1 MSNGLN
7 SPLSGSVK
15 SRRGGSNTK
24 RKVLFGAAAISVI
37 PFLLSTYA
45 ASVTIG
51 TGALEFGQ
59 GSQQAIACDENVFIA
74 LGEEWH
80 ANPSPT
86 DGSDGFFRIRTAT
99 ISNLNIESCS
109 GRKLRLRMIDGAS
122 AELVLGTTPEA
133 KVLQVIIP
141 KLAPTSNITEP
152 TELGLTY
159 LTGYGQ
165 PITGTMAA
173 NVNLNVSGVSMYDG
187 TPLSTTSADVTFYLD
202 STATLVNLNGQ
213 VVRRAT
219 VETVNNAS

>member
-1 MSNGLN
+1 MKKHYTTLALLLISIYCQAQ
-7 SPLSGSVK
+7 SPEQNLKKLGIQLQEPDAQVANDVNYVRTGNLIYFAGSGPDNAYKGVITGK
-15 SRRGGSNTK
+15 LGKDITIEEARE
-24 RKVLFGAAAISVI
+24 AARH
-37 PFLLSTYA
+37 
-45 ASVTIG
+45 
-51 TGALEFGQ
+51 TGINL
-59 GSQQAIACDENVFIA
+59 IATLKNAV
-74 LGEEWH
+74 G
-80 ANPSPT
+80 
-86 DGSDGFFRIRTAT
+86 
-99 ISNLNIESCS
+99 
-109 GRKLRLRMIDGAS
+109 

-133 KVLQVIIP
+133 KVLQVILP

-187 TPLSTTSADVTFYLD
+187 TPLSSTSADVTFYLD

-213 VVRRAT
+213 IVRRAT

>member
-1 MSNGLN
+1 
-7 SPLSGSVK
+7 
-15 SRRGGSNTK
+15 
-24 RKVLFGAAAISVI
+24 
-37 PFLLSTYA
+37 
-45 ASVTIG
+45 VTIG

-99 ISNLNIESCS
+99 ISNLNLESCN
-109 GRKLRLRMIDGAS
+109 GRKLRLRMIDGSS

-133 KVLQVIIP
+133 KVLQVILP
-141 KLAPTSNITEP
+141 KIAPTSNITEP

-219 VETVNNAS
+219 VETVNNAN

>member
-1 MSNGLN
+1 MY

-15 SRRGGSNTK
+15 SRRGGSTTR
-24 RKVLFGAAAISVI
+24 RKVVFGVAALSII

-86 DGSDGFFRIRTAT
+86 DSSDGFFRIRTAT
-99 ISNLNIESCS
+99 ISNLNLENCG
-109 GRKLRLRMIDGAS
+109 GRKLRLRLIDGTS

-187 TPLSTTSADVTFYLD
+187 TPLSTPAADVTFYLD
-202 STATLVNLNGQ
+202 STATIVNINGQ
-213 VVRRAT
+213 IVRRAT
-219 VETVNNAS
+219 VETVNNA

>member
-1 MSNGLN
+1 MCIRD
-7 SPLSGSVK
+7 SPK
-15 SRRGGSNTK
+15 
-24 RKVLFGAAAISVI
+24 I
-37 PFLLSTYA
+37 
-45 ASVTIG
+45 
-51 TGALEFGQ
+51 
-59 GSQQAIACDENVFIA
+59 
-74 LGEEWH
+74 
-80 ANPSPT
+80 
-86 DGSDGFFRIRTAT
+86 
-99 ISNLNIESCS
+99 
-109 GRKLRLRMIDGAS
+109 
-122 AELVLGTTPEA
+122 
-133 KVLQVIIP
+133 
-141 KLAPTSNITEP
+141 APTSNITEP

>member
-1 MSNGLN
+1 MGVPAGKQMGDVSIVSIFSIVIPLLPFNTKHILN
-7 SPLSGSVK
+7 LSPLGAGISIHLPNC
-15 SRRGGSNTK
+15 SN
-24 RKVLFGAAAISVI
+24 
-37 PFLLSTYA
+37 
-45 ASVTIG
+45 
-51 TGALEFGQ
+51 
-59 GSQQAIACDENVFIA
+59 
-74 LGEEWH
+74 
-80 ANPSPT
+80 
-86 DGSDGFFRIRTAT
+86 
-99 ISNLNIESCS
+99 
-109 GRKLRLRMIDGAS
+109 
-122 AELVLGTTPEA
+122 TPEA

>member
-15 SRRGGSNTK
+15 SRRGGSTTK
-24 RKVLFGAAAISVI
+24 RKVIFGAAAISVI

-80 ANPSPT
+80 ASPSPT

-109 GRKLRLRMIDGAS
+109 GRKLRLRMIDGTS

-141 KLAPTSNITEP
+141 KIAPTSNITEP

-187 TPLSTTSADVTFYLD
+187 TSLSTTSADVTFYLD
-202 STATLVNLNGQ
+202 STATIVNINGQ